1 MGMIDAYKIQITKL
15 CEKYGVKSL
24 YAFGSINTE
33 KFTPESDIDL
43 IVDLNS
49 SDPLEY
55 TDNYFDLKFALE
67 KLLNRHIDLLENKAI
82 KNPFLKKNI
91 DDSKVLVYGR

>member
-1 MGMIDAYKIQITKL
+1 MIETYKAQITKL

-24 YAFGSINTE
+24 YAFGSVNTQQ
-33 KFTPESDIDL
+33 FTSESDIDL
-43 IVDLNS
+43 VVDLNS

-67 KLLNRHIDLLENKAI
+67 KLLNRQIDLLENKAI
-82 KNPFLKKNI
+82 RNPFLKKNI

>member
-1 MGMIDAYKIQITKL
+1 MIEVYKNQISKL

-24 YAFGSINTE
+24 YSFGSVNTE
-33 KFTPESDIDL
+33 NFTPESDIDL
-43 IVDLNS
+43 VVDLNS

-67 KLLNRHIDLLENKAI
+67 KLLNRQIDLLENKAI